1 MPIFVAP
8 THLLMGRLCMNI
20 FIAFATEDRDVR
32 DKLLRQMNLVKDR
45 QGWTI
50 WSAVEIKAGDRWDAE
65 IKQRLFDSNVVI
77 LLLSTDFFNSSYI
90 LDTELPE
97 IIARHRKGDCQII
110 PVLARMCHWKDTAFG
125 DYARMGDLQALP
137 SGEKPIMS
145 RMLWDNEDEPYFET
159 VRGIKEAIADF
170 QKKKNDE
177 APAAAPVAVKVK
189 PMPAVSKKKTV
200 SPKTSRATPLKKS
213 KPAPVAAPVS
223 VAPPKKTSLP
233 VSLFPLHGVTLGKT
247 TINELKQLGTHS
259 TMINGRTKEP
269 YNLYEVKGVDFW
281 YDRGVAHNMYMPN
294 FKKIP
299 DKWRAI
305 GFSWRL
311 SYQEW
316 MALFKKLGYE
326 TVVTKPPKTGE
337 YQGKP
342 CFIAEIMAYYQWQGI
357 QYSLQLDFNYNTGVN
372 AADSQ
377 TLYSIRVVI
386 M

>member
-1 MPIFVAP
+1 
-8 THLLMGRLCMNI
+8 MNI
-20 FIAFATEDRDVR
+20 FIAFANEDRDVR

-50 WSAVEIKAGDRWDAE
+50 WSAVEIKAGERWDAE
-65 IKQRLFDSNVVI
+65 IKQRLFGSDVVI

-170 QKKKNDE
+170 QKKKNGE
-177 APAAAPVAVKVK
+177 ISNVATSSKVKTTPAAA
-189 PMPAVSKKKTV
+189 KKKTATE
-200 SPKTSRATPLKKS
+200 STAPTRAQATAVKKAQPAAR
-213 KPAPVAAPVS
+213 KPIVPAA
-223 VAPPKKTSLP
+223 APKKTSLP

-247 TINELKQLGTHS
+247 TVDELKRLGTHS
-259 TMINGRTKEP
+259 TMINDRTKQP
-269 YNLYEVKGVDFW
+269 YNLYEINGVDFW

-299 DKWRAI
+299 DKWHGM

-316 MALFKKLGYE
+316 LAVLKKLGYE
-326 TVVTKPPKTGE
+326 TVVTKPPKTE
-337 YQGKP
+337 QYEGKP
-342 CFIAEIMAYYQWQGI
+342 CFTAEVMAYYQSQGVR
-357 QYSLQLDFNYNTGVN
+357 YALQLNFNYNKGASVT
-372 AADSQ
+372 DSQ